1 MTTTGCGRFP
11 MGVVPPFYGLV
22 YDPRMERF
30 VFPGQLGL
38 GEDGSVDGDPDAL
51 GFPLEGSPVSMRD
64 VYIGIGYC
72 DRDYIDRAECD
83 ERETFEPIDV
93 TRVVFAVY
101 LDSRSVRVLHAEK
114 VFGRSADYVTPRLF
128 LSSFDPT
135 SWETVVAEELWVP
148 PNPRDSWPDVNKDP
162 RWVERTI
169 ARFLEDGTLVVDEWT
184 RGIAPGRVRRHRG
197 EQSRREWK
205 VADHRSG
212 VRASDRRVGSQAI
225 SGAAGRRGA
234 GGQEPRRRLSVGG

>member
-1 MTTTGCGRFP
+1 MCLRLGRCATRRFMTRDRKSAAWWLAFGFPCLCVLFSCRLDDTHYDAALLSPDEATPAPLIRRWTFEPPVDHHGVRAFP

-51 GFPLEGSPVSMRD
+51 GFPLEGAPVSMRD

-72 DRDYIDRAECD
+72 DRDYIDRSECD

-101 LDSRSVRVLHAEK
+101 QDSRSVRVLHAEK
-114 VFGRSADYVTPRLF
+114 VFGRNARYATPRLF
-128 LSSFDPT
+128 LSSFDPANREQVL
-135 SWETVVAEELWVP
+135 SEELWL
-148 PNPRDSWPDVNKDP
+148 PNPRELSHELERDP
-162 RWVERTI
+162 RWVERTLR
-169 ARFLEDGTLVVDEWT
+169 RFC
-184 RGIAPGRVRRHRG
+184 
-197 EQSRREWK
+197 
-205 VADHRSG
+205 
-212 VRASDRRVGSQAI
+212 
-225 SGAAGRRGA
+225 
-234 GGQEPRRRLSVGG
+234 